1 MIVPVTIYLIMGAVT
16 VYIVDKMLG
25 MIGPPTENLVTNG
38 QRMITAIF
46 WPIILTFLIIN
57 FIWGW
62 ISGMNNRK

>member
-1 MIVPVTIYLIMGAVT
+1 MIISVAIYLIMGAVT
-16 VYIVDKMLG
+16 VYLVDKMLG